1 LINKGSRGKKDRGL
15 GNEHPKSGENM
26 IEAIIGDYHV
36 VIDLKNCIILHDCAD
51 WSRCIL
57 KKGSASTRQVI
68 LDSSRLKDL
77 LSLSSRLVNEFVIIH
92 SRIILKQ
99 RKGKKL
105 VGSHRE
111 IASQCAY

>member
-1 LINKGSRGKKDRGL
+1 MIPLFEGLLINRGSRGKKDQGR
-15 GNEHPKSGENM
+15 GNEHPKLGENR
-26 IEAIIGDYHV
+26 IEAIISDYYV

-51 WSRCIL
+51 WSRSIL

-92 SRIILKQ
+92 SRIILKN
-99 RKGKKL
+99 REKG
-105 VGSHRE
+105 RN
-111 IASQCAY
+111 